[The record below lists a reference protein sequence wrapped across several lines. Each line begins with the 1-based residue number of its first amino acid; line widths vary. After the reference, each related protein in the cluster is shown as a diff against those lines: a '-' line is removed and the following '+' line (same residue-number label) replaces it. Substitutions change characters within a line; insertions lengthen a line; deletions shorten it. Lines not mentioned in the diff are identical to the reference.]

1 MLPAPYTSKKPNRNL
16 KQRYEAEDE
25 SIPTEI
31 IERRKNCK
39 GPAIFIVPQ
48 KEGGKKT
55 RNVSSVMPGQIG
67 GAPAVTII
75 LHEPLPIFIP

>member
-1 MLPAPYTSKKPNRNL
+1 MAPFPLSKRK
-16 KQRYEAEDE
+16 YESEDE
-25 SIPTEI
+25 SIPKEI

-39 GPAIFIVPQ
+39 GPAIFIVLQ
-48 KEGGKKT
+48 KEGEKKSPP

-75 LHEPLPIFIP
+75 FA